1 MATYRETS
9 LGQVTGKLTTQITLP
24 VTYPTLI
31 TTIQCRCHGASD
43 GWVALSTYSN
53 VVR

>member
-31 TTIQCRCHGASD
+31 TLYSAGAMVQAMG
-43 GWVALSTYSN
+43 GWP
-53 VVR
+53 